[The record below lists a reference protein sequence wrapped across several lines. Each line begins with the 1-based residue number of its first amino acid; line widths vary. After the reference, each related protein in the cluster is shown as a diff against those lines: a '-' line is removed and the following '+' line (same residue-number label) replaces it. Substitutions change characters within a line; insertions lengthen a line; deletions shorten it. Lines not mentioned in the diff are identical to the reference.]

1 MKITIETPRQEE
13 EDEIIIRCAVLDQ
26 DLLILIICTVNYTF
40 FSKTEM
46 IPKATLSYILFSAFL
61 TALITTIFSLIEPV
75 KKSSRTICLILHIAC
90 LEATLTGCGIWF
102 DWIDFV
108 LLDMIQMC
116 VSVAGVYLFVFV
128 IYYIQDKHH
137 AERMNRCLER
147 RYQQTQSLTDQL
159 DNQRW

>member
-1 MKITIETPRQEE
+1 MKITIETPRQGE

-90 LEATLTGCGIWF
+90 LEATLRNLVW
-102 DWIDFV
+102 
-108 LLDMIQMC
+108 LD
-116 VSVAGVYLFVFV
+116 
-128 IYYIQDKHH
+128 
-137 AERMNRCLER
+137 
-147 RYQQTQSLTDQL
+147 
-159 DNQRW
+159 